1 MGLGLAFL
9 IVVVAVPFLAWGICL
24 RFAAGQPALA
34 LKISVGMALALVL
47 TVSLAVV
54 DVEIPLLAGRALILK
69 SVAQLGIQLLG
80 LAMLGFVMGLST
92 DRPKDV
98 VSWLPVAW
106 LSLGGLTLALLI
118 TPLPLALL
126 AYFGSALIWVFGL
139 PEAERRAASNTVMRF
154 AALLALSMPVL
165 LIAFRLADL
174 RTASTPEIELLV
186 LALAVP
192 AFGLLLGVVPL
203 HAWSLTVASGTPR
216 PMLFGIL
223 LLVQTAGFGL
233 LLRTLSTYPW
243 MTGVA
248 REALVVGGALSACAG
263 GWLALS
269 ARRDD
274 PDDWLLY
281 AAAANSGMLLA
292 GLGTQSAAGGAGVAL
307 LLFARVLALVILALA
322 PRVSWLL
329 RRLALAAGTLAL
341 AGTPGLVG
349 FPGLWLILRSL
360 QSADRT
366 LANVAILAGSGF
378 LFATAMRRWRA
389 DPEPPTSEPITAS
402 ARGARRAVIALIAL
416 MIILGFAPQVI
427 AAAFATAMQDLFF
440 TNP

>member
-1 MGLGLAFL
+1 MGFGLLFL
-9 IVVVAVPFLAWGICL
+9 LVVVAVPFVAWGICL
-24 RFAAGQPALA
+24 RLAGGQPARA
-34 LKISVGMALALVL
+34 LRISVVMALALVL

-54 DVEIPLLAGRALILK
+54 DVEIPLLAGRSLILK
-69 SVAQLGIQLLG
+69 SVSQLGIQLLG
-80 LAMLGFVMGLST
+80 LAMLGFVMGLGA
-92 DRPKDV
+92 DGPEDIA
-98 VSWLPVAW
+98 SWLPVAW
-106 LSLGGLTLALLI
+106 LSLGGLTVALLI
-118 TPLPLALL
+118 SPLPMALL
-126 AYFGSALIWVFGL
+126 AFFGSALVWVFGL
-139 PEAERRAASNTVMRF
+139 PEAERRAASNTVLRF
-154 AALLALSMPVL
+154 AALLVLSVPVL

-192 AFGLLLGVVPL
+192 AFGLILGVVPL

-233 LLRTLSTYPW
+233 LLRTLATYPW

-248 REALVVGGALSACAG
+248 RDALVVGGALSACAG

-274 PDDWLLY
+274 PDDWLIY

-307 LLFARVLALVILALA
+307 LLFARVLALVTLALA
-322 PRVSWLL
+322 PRVTWLL

-360 QSADRT
+360 QSTERT
-366 LANVAILAGSGF
+366 IANVAILAGSGF

-389 DPEPPTSEPITAS
+389 DSEPPDVDPVS
-402 ARGARRAVIALIAL
+402 ANAAGARRAVIALIVL
-416 MIILGFAPQVI
+416 MVVLGFAPQVI
-427 AAAFATAMQDLFF
+427 AAAFATAIHDLFF